1 MDLRDLPSRSC
12 SGVALKL
19 KMKIKRTFSA
29 IGCCLGVALLL
40 TACVTEPSLSGT
52 LRNGTYKSAEG
63 QFSVSVPVSPEVGGR
78 VKSDSPQSVTFID
91 NWGNRI
97 TFSSFAFNAQ
107 SSMETVLKT
116 EGREKALD
124 GFMRRQYGDLAQIHY
139 RPAVRDGTVSLVY
152 LRPIGPRTG
161 VAAFIS
167 GHRVY
172 VAETDLLPGVQMLA
186 QGDERAQTG
195 YGEWLE
201 NRAVELA
208 QTIAVQ

>member
-1 MDLRDLPSRSC
+1 
-12 SGVALKL
+12 
-19 KMKIKRTFSA
+19 
-29 IGCCLGVALLL
+29 
-40 TACVTEPSLSGT
+40 
-52 LRNGTYKSAEG
+52 
-63 QFSVSVPVSPEVGGR
+63 
-78 VKSDSPQSVTFID
+78 VTFID